1 MDAFLEHFRYL
12 AVTEDLFESTQVA
25 EVAGFGA
32 VNFLN
37 RRVRDHRHFRPF
49 MTVRAGNDR
58 MRTQP
63 LLPIFGLNEK
73 HMRSVVGM
81 VEKTESTVL
90 MTEQAVIR
98 IIPQGER
105 RGGHYEHYTYKYAE

>member
-12 AVTEDLFESTQVA
+12 AVAEDLFESTQVA

-32 VNFLN
+32 VNFRN
-37 RRVRDHRHFRPF
+37 RLVRNHRHFRPF

-73 HMRSVVGM
+73 HMGSVVGM
-81 VEKTESTVL
+81 VEKTEPTVL
-90 MTEQAVIR
+90 MTEQTVIR
-98 IIPQGER
+98 IVPLSGR
-105 RGGHYEHYTYKYAE
+105 RGGPYEH